1 MKMNNTK
8 CKKVIIIAG
17 KLLFVA
23 VVFLFFSVRYYMK
36 CWDVDFATALYQMS
50 SPLKGTN
57 PQYFLQYIEVAA
69 VPMVCSLM
77 GWYFFWKILLFL
89 IGNRIPFV
97 KLYVRSR
104 KFAFKFGRN
113 RCLWLKRGLMVCFSA
128 VAIIYIAIAADQ
140 IGMTEF
146 LNSYTHATTLFEDYY
161 VPPQDVKIVFPE
173 EKKNLLLIYLESMET
188 TYMSTEVGGG
198 KEIDYIPELTDLAEA
213 NISFSD
219 SDKLGGAVNGHLT
232 GWTMA
237 ALLSSSCGIPF
248 KLPIGG
254 NDVESYTDFLP
265 GVIGLGDVLQQ
276 NGYTNYF
283 LCGSEATFAGRDVFY
298 QQHGNYQIYDYTYAV
313 ENGKEDPAEKT
324 YWGFNDRKL
333 FQYAKE
339 YLTDI
344 AQKEEPFNFIMLT
357 VDTHHPEGY
366 LCELCE
372 DQYDEQYANV
382 LSCSS
387 RQVDE
392 FMNWVIEQS
401 WYEDT
406 VVVLIG
412 DHLSMNTSFWDDIG
426 DYERSI
432 YNCFVNTDRTCSD
445 EVMKNRVFCSM
456 DFFPTILSAMSVD
469 IEGNRLGL
477 GVDLFSGEQTLYE
490 KFGRT
495 EMDKLLA
502 GYSKYYMEYFV
513 GD

>member
-1 MKMNNTK
+1 MKMKNTK
-8 CKKVIIIAG
+8 CKKVITIAG
-17 KLLFVA
+17 NLLFFA

-36 CWDVDFATALYQMS
+36 CWEVEFATALYQMS

-69 VPMVCSLM
+69 VPMVCSLL

-97 KLYVRSR
+97 KMHIRSMEFIFR
-104 KFAFKFGRN
+104 FGRKL
-113 RCLWLKRGLMVCFSA
+113 CLRLKRVLAMCISVVA
-128 VAIIYIAIAADQ
+128 VVYLLISADQ
-140 IGMTEF
+140 IGMTDF
-146 LNSYTHATTLFEDYY
+146 VKSYAHATTLFEDYY
-161 VPPQDVKIVFPE
+161 VSPQDVKLIFPE

-198 KEIDYIPELTDLAEA
+198 KEYNYIPELTELAEA

-219 SDKLGGAVNGHLT
+219 SDQLGGAVNGYLT

-248 KLPIGG
+248 KMPIEG
-254 NDVESYTDFLP
+254 NDAESYTDFLP
-265 GVIGLGDVLQQ
+265 GVTGLGEVLQQ
-276 NGYTNYF
+276 NGYVNYF
-283 LCGSEATFAGRDVFY
+283 LCGSEAAFAGRDVFY
-298 QQHGNYQIYDYTYAV
+298 EQHGDYQIYDYTYAV
-313 ENGKEDPAEKT
+313 ENGKEDPTEKT
-324 YWGFNDRKL
+324 YWGFDDRKL

-344 AQKEEPFNFIMLT
+344 AEKEEPFNFTMLT

-372 DQYDEQYANV
+372 DKYDEQYANV

-387 RQVDE
+387 RQIAE
-392 FMNWVIEQS
+392 FLDWVKEQS

-426 DYERSI
+426 DYDRRI
-432 YNCFVNTDRTCSD
+432 YNCFVNTDRTCD
-445 EVMKNRVFCSM
+445 KAVMKNRLFCSM
-456 DFFPTILSAMSVD
+456 DFFPTILSAMSVN

-490 KFGRT
+490 KFGQK
-495 EMDKLLA
+495 EFDGLLA